1 MSYNFRKI
9 ENKWQANWSINNTY
23 KSEIDLDKPKFYAL
37 DMFPYPSGA
46 GLHVGHPLGY
56 IASDIYSRYK
66 KLKGFNV
73 LHPQG
78 YDSFGLPAEQ
88 YAIQTGQHPKKTTF
102 DNIKTYR
109 RQLDKIGFSF
119 DWSRELKTS
128 DPNYYKWTQ
137 WIFIQLFDSWYDFD
151 AQMAKSIDELIITFS
166 TEGNSNIKTS
176 NDTEIETFTS
186 VNWNLFSEEKKQEIL
201 LCYRIAYLADS
212 EVNWCSEL
220 GTVLAN
226 DEIVNGV
233 SERGGYPIE
242 KRKMRQ
248 WNMRIS
254 CYADRLLNDLSKIDW
269 SSSIKETQKN
279 WIGKSIGC
287 SVFFDIVG
295 FEEKIEVFTTRPDTI
310 FGVSFMTL
318 APEHDLVRK
327 IVNSD
332 RIKKVETY
340 VKGVS
345 TKSER
350 DRISDV
356 KSITGVFTGAY
367 AKHPITKNPIE
378 IWIGDY
384 VLASYGTGAVMSVP
398 CGDQRDYD
406 FAKKY
411 NIDIINI
418 FKDVDISKEAF
429 TSKENFTL
437 SDSGFLNGMSYDEAN
452 NHSISHIE
460 DNHFGKKK
468 INFRLRDAI
477 FSRQRYW
484 GEPFPV
490 YYKKGLPY
498 MIEESHLP
506 LKLPEIEKY
515 LPTKEGDP
523 PLGRADEWAWDSVNS
538 EIVNTSLINET
549 TIFPIELNTMPGWAG
564 SSWYFLR
571 YTNTVESNSM
581 VNNEGLS
588 YWKNVD
594 LYIGGNEHA
603 TGHLLYSRFWTKFL
617 FDRGFIGFDEP
628 FKKLINQG
636 MILGSSAIIYRES
649 KSKKFI
655 SKELLKNQQVD
666 EIHIDVS
673 LINGS
678 DEVDL
683 ARLKSWQPQFEN
695 AKFDLVN
702 DRFKADRKVEKMSKR
717 WYNVVNPDLI
727 CEQYGADSLRLF
739 EMFLGPL
746 EQYKPWNTA
755 GISGVHNFLKKLW
768 KLYANDN
775 GIRNFD
781 SKPSKEN
788 LKSLHT
794 AIKKVENDIENF
806 SFNTPVSCFMIAT
819 NELTAQKCNSKEIL
833 EPLLILLSPYVPH
846 ICEEL
851 WELLGHSNSITFE
864 SFPIFDPSMLVES
877 TKTYPISINGKV
889 RLKLELSLDLN
900 KQEIEKIIITNP
912 DVISK
917 LEGKSPKR
925 VIVIPGKIINLV
937 V

>member
-1 MSYNFRKI
+1 MNYNFRKI
-9 ENKWQANWSINNTY
+9 ENKWQTNWSTNNTY
-23 KSEIDLDKPKFYAL
+23 KSNIDLDKPKFYAL

-88 YAIQTGQHPKKTTF
+88 YAIQTGQHPKTTTF
-102 DNIKTYR
+102 DNINTYR
-109 RQLDKIGFSF
+109 KQLDKIGFSF
-119 DWSRELKTS
+119 DWSRELRTS
-128 DPNYYKWTQ
+128 DPSYYKWTQ
-137 WIFIQLFDSWYDFD
+137 WIFIQLFDSWYDFN
-151 AQMAKSIDELIITFS
+151 AQAAKSIEELIIIFS
-166 TEGNSNIKTS
+166 NKGNSNIKTS
-176 NDTEIETFTS
+176 NDTEIESFNS
-186 VNWNLFSEEKKQEIL
+186 GDWNGFSEEKKQEIL

-226 DEIVNGV
+226 DEIINGV

-242 KRKMRQ
+242 KRKMKQ

-254 CYADRLLNDLSKIDW
+254 CYADRLLNDLDKIDW

-287 SVFFDIVG
+287 SVFFNIVG
-295 FEEKIEVFTTRPDTI
+295 FEEIIEVFTTRPDTI

-318 APEHDLVRK
+318 APEHELVHK
-327 IVNSD
+327 IVAAD
-332 RIKKVETY
+332 RVKEVKNYI
-340 VKGVS
+340 KGVS

-350 DRISDV
+350 DRISNV

-367 AKHPITKNPIE
+367 AEHPITKDPIE

-429 TSKENFTL
+429 TSKENFIL
-437 SDSGFLNGMSYDEAN
+437 SGSSFLNGLPYEQAN
-452 NHSISHIE
+452 QQSMDYIE
-460 DNHFGKKK
+460 ENSFGKKK
-468 INFRLRDAI
+468 VNFRLRDAI

-498 MIEESHLP
+498 MIEESCLP

-523 PLGRADEWAWDSVNS
+523 PLGRADDWAWDSVNNK
-538 EIVNTSLINET
+538 IVNTTLINET

-571 YTNTVESNSM
+571 YTNNAESNPIVS
-581 VNNEGLS
+581 NDDLS

-636 MILGSSAIIYRES
+636 MILGSSAIIYRDS

-655 SKELLKNQQVD
+655 SKELLKNQLVD

-683 ARLKSWQPQFEN
+683 VRLKSWQPQFEN
-695 AKFDLVN
+695 AEFDFIN
-702 DRFKADRKVEKMSKR
+702 DRFKAGRKVEKMSKR

-727 CEQYGADSLRLF
+727 CEEYGADSLRLF

-768 KLYANDN
+768 KLFIEEDD
-775 GIRNFD
+775 IKDLD

-788 LKSLHT
+788 LKTLHT
-794 AIKKVENDIENF
+794 VIKKVESDIENF
-806 SFNTPVSCFMIAT
+806 SFNTPVSSFMIAV
-819 NELTAQKCNSKEIL
+819 NELTTQKCSSLEIL
-833 EPLLILLSPYVPH
+833 KPLLIILSPYVPH

-851 WELLGHSNSITFE
+851 WEKTGNHESITKE
-864 SFPIFDPSMLVES
+864 SYPVFDPKMLVES
-877 TKTYPISINGKV
+877 SKTYPISINGKV

-912 DVISK
+912 DVLSK

>member
-1 MSYNFRKI
+1 MNYNFRKI
-9 ENKWQANWSINNTY
+9 ENKWQTNWSTNNTY
-23 KSEIDLDKPKFYAL
+23 KSNIDLDKPKFYAL

-88 YAIQTGQHPKKTTF
+88 YAIQTGQHPKTTTF
-102 DNIKTYR
+102 DNINTYR
-109 RQLDKIGFSF
+109 KQLDKIGFSF
-119 DWSRELKTS
+119 DWSRELRTS
-128 DPNYYKWTQ
+128 DPSYYKWTQ
-137 WIFIQLFDSWYDFD
+137 WIFIQLFDSWYDFN
-151 AQMAKSIDELIITFS
+151 AQAAKSIEELIIIFS
-166 TEGNSNIKTS
+166 NKGNSNIKTS
-176 NDTEIETFTS
+176 NDTEIESFNS
-186 VNWNLFSEEKKQEIL
+186 GDWNGFSEEKKQEIL

-226 DEIVNGV
+226 DEIINGV

-242 KRKMRQ
+242 KRKMKQ

-254 CYADRLLNDLSKIDW
+254 CYADRLLNDLDKIDW

-287 SVFFDIVG
+287 SVFFNIVG
-295 FEEKIEVFTTRPDTI
+295 FEEIIEVFTTRPDTI

-318 APEHDLVRK
+318 APEHELVHK
-327 IVNSD
+327 IVSAD
-332 RIKKVETY
+332 RVKEVKNYI
-340 VKGVS
+340 KGVS

-350 DRISDV
+350 DRISNV

-367 AKHPITKNPIE
+367 AEHPITKDPIE

-429 TSKENFTL
+429 TSKENFIL
-437 SDSGFLNGMSYDEAN
+437 SGSSFLNGLPYEQAN
-452 NHSISHIE
+452 QQSMDYIE
-460 DNHFGKKK
+460 ENSFGKKK
-468 INFRLRDAI
+468 VNFRLRDAI

-498 MIEESHLP
+498 MIEESCLP

-523 PLGRADEWAWDSVNS
+523 PLGRADDWAWDSVNNK
-538 EIVNTSLINET
+538 IVNTTLINET

-571 YTNTVESNSM
+571 YTNTAESNPIVS
-581 VNNEGLS
+581 NDDLS

-636 MILGSSAIIYRES
+636 MILGSSAIIYRDS

-655 SKELLKNQQVD
+655 SKELLKNQLVD

-683 ARLKSWQPQFEN
+683 VRLKSWQPQFEN
-695 AKFDLVN
+695 AEFDFIN
-702 DRFKADRKVEKMSKR
+702 DRFKAGRKVEKMSKR

-727 CEQYGADSLRLF
+727 CEEYGADSLRLF

-768 KLYANDN
+768 KLFIEEDD
-775 GIRNFD
+775 IKDLD

-788 LKSLHT
+788 LKTLHT
-794 AIKKVENDIENF
+794 VIKKVESDIENF
-806 SFNTPVSCFMIAT
+806 SFNTPVSSFMIAV
-819 NELTAQKCNSKEIL
+819 NELTTQKCSSLEIL
-833 EPLLILLSPYVPH
+833 KPLLIILSPYVPH

-851 WELLGHSNSITFE
+851 WEKTGNHESITKE
-864 SFPIFDPSMLVES
+864 SYPVFDPKMLVES
-877 TKTYPISINGKV
+877 SKTYPISINGKV

-912 DVISK
+912 DVLSK

>member
-1 MSYNFRKI
+1 MNYNFRKI

-137 WIFIQLFDSWYDFD
+137 WIFIQLFNSWYDFD
-151 AQMAKSIDELIITFS
+151 AQAAKSIEELIIIFS
-166 TEGNSNIKTS
+166 NEGNNNIKTS

-186 VNWNLFSEEKKQEIL
+186 IDWNRFSEEKKQEIL

-212 EVNWCSEL
+212 EVNWCGEL

-233 SERGGYPIE
+233 SERGGHLIE

-254 CYADRLLNDLSKIDW
+254 CYADRLLNDLDKIDW

-318 APEHDLVRK
+318 APEHELVRK
-327 IVNSD
+327 IVTTD
-332 RIKKVETY
+332 KVKEVDSY
-340 VKGVS
+340 VNAVS
-345 TKSER
+345 IKSER
-350 DRISDV
+350 DRISNV

-367 AKHPITKNPIE
+367 AKHPITNNPIE

-418 FKDVDISKEAF
+418 FKDIDISKEAF

-437 SDSGFLNGMSYDEAN
+437 FESDFLNGMSYDEAN
-452 NHSISHIE
+452 QHSILHIE
-460 DNHFGKKK
+460 ENNFGKKK
-468 INFRLRDAI
+468 INYRLRDAI

-490 YYKKGLPY
+490 YYRKGLPY

-523 PLGRADEWAWDSVNS
+523 PLGRADEWAWDSVNKK
-538 EIVNTSLINET
+538 IVNTSLINET

-571 YTNTVESNSM
+571 YTNTSELNSI
-581 VNNEGLS
+581 VNNDDLS

-636 MILGSSAIIYRES
+636 MILGSSAIIYRDS

-655 SKELLKNQQVD
+655 SKELLKNQKVD

-678 DEVDL
+678 NEVDL
-683 ARLKSWQPQFEN
+683 TRLKTWQPQFEN
-695 AKFDLVN
+695 AKFDLIN
-702 DRFKADRKVEKMSKR
+702 DRFKAGRKVEKMSKR

-768 KLYANDN
+768 KLFIDDD
-775 GIRNFD
+775 GIKALD

-788 LKSLHT
+788 LKTLHT
-794 AIKKVENDIENF
+794 VIKKVEIDIENF
-806 SFNTPVSCFMIAT
+806 SFNTPVSSFMIAV
-819 NELTAQKCNSKEIL
+819 NELTTQKCSSIEIL
-833 EPLLILLSPYVPH
+833 KPLLIILSPYVPH

-851 WELLGHSNSITFE
+851 WEKTENHESITKE
-864 SFPIFDPSMLVES
+864 SYPVFDPKMLVES
-877 TKTYPISINGKV
+877 SKTYPISINGKV

-900 KQEIEKIIITNP
+900 KEEIEKIVLTNS
-912 DVISK
+912 DVLIK
-917 LEGKSPKR
+917 LENKTPKR
-925 VIVIPGKIINLV
+925 VIVIPGKIINIVL
-937 V
+937 

>member
-137 WIFIQLFDSWYDFD
+137 WIFIQLFESWYDFD
-151 AQMAKSIDELIITFS
+151 AQTAKSIDELIITFS

-332 RIKKVETY
+332 RIKEVETY

-437 SDSGFLNGMSYDEAN
+437 SYSGFLNGMSYDEAN

-498 MIEESHLP
+498 MIEELHLP

-571 YTNTVESNSM
+571 YTNTVESNSI

-851 WELLGHSNSITFE
+851 WEMLGNSNSITFE
-864 SFPIFDPSMLVES
+864 SFPIFDSSMLVES

>member
-1 MSYNFRKI
+1 MSN
-9 ENKWQANWSINNTY
+9 
-23 KSEIDLDKPKFYAL
+23 
-37 DMFPYPSGA
+37 
-46 GLHVGHPLGY
+46 
-56 IASDIYSRYK
+56 
-66 KLKGFNV
+66 
-73 LHPQG
+73 
-78 YDSFGLPAEQ
+78 
-88 YAIQTGQHPKKTTF
+88 
-102 DNIKTYR
+102 
-109 RQLDKIGFSF
+109 
-119 DWSRELKTS
+119 
-128 DPNYYKWTQ
+128 
-137 WIFIQLFDSWYDFD
+137 
-151 AQMAKSIDELIITFS
+151 
-166 TEGNSNIKTS
+166 
-176 NDTEIETFTS
+176 
-186 VNWNLFSEEKKQEIL
+186 
-201 LCYRIAYLADS
+201 
-212 EVNWCSEL
+212 
-220 GTVLAN
+220 
-226 DEIVNGV
+226 
-233 SERGGYPIE
+233 
-242 KRKMRQ
+242 
-248 WNMRIS
+248 
-254 CYADRLLNDLSKIDW
+254 
-269 SSSIKETQKN
+269 
-279 WIGKSIGC
+279 
-287 SVFFDIVG
+287 
-295 FEEKIEVFTTRPDTI
+295 
-310 FGVSFMTL
+310 
-318 APEHDLVRK
+318 
-327 IVNSD
+327 
-332 RIKKVETY
+332 
-340 VKGVS
+340 
-345 TKSER
+345 
-350 DRISDV
+350 
-356 KSITGVFTGAY
+356 
-367 AKHPITKNPIE
+367 
-378 IWIGDY
+378 
-384 VLASYGTGAVMSVP
+384 
-398 CGDQRDYD
+398 
-406 FAKKY
+406 
-411 NIDIINI
+411 
-418 FKDVDISKEAF
+418 
-429 TSKENFTL
+429 
-437 SDSGFLNGMSYDEAN
+437 SGFLNGLSYDEAN
-452 NHSISHIE
+452 NHSIGHIE
-460 DNHFGKKK
+460 DNNFGKKK

-498 MIEESHLP
+498 MIDESHLP

-538 EIVNTSLINET
+538 KIVNTSLINET

-571 YTNTVESNSM
+571 YTNTVESNSI

-636 MILGSSAIIYRES
+636 MILGSSAIIYREP

-673 LINGS
+673 LINDS
-678 DEVDL
+678 DDVDL
-683 ARLKSWQPQFEN
+683 AGLKSWQPQFEN

-746 EQYKPWNTA
+746 EQYKPWNTS

-768 KLYANDN
+768 KLYANDY

-833 EPLLILLSPYVPH
+833 EPLLILMSPYVPH

-851 WELLGHSNSITFE
+851 WEMLGHSNSITFE
-864 SFPIFDPSMLVES
+864 SFPVFDSSMLVES

-917 LEGKSPKR
+917 LEGKYPKR

>member
-1 MSYNFRKI
+1 MNYNFRKI
-9 ENKWQANWSINNTY
+9 ENKWQTNWSTNNTY
-23 KSEIDLDKPKFYAL
+23 KSNIDLDKPKFYAL

-88 YAIQTGQHPKKTTF
+88 YAIQTGQHPKTTTSE
-102 DNIKTYR
+102 NINTYR
-109 RQLDKIGFSF
+109 KQLDKIGFSF
-119 DWSRELKTS
+119 DWSRELRTS

-137 WIFIQLFDSWYDFD
+137 WIFIQLFNSWYDFN
-151 AQMAKSIDELIITFS
+151 AQAAKSIEELIIIFS
-166 TEGNSNIKTS
+166 NKGNSNINTS
-176 NDTEIETFTS
+176 NDTEIESFTS
-186 VNWNLFSEEKKQEIL
+186 ADWNRFSEEKKQEIL

-242 KRKMRQ
+242 KRKMKQ

-254 CYADRLLNDLSKIDW
+254 CYADRLLNDLDKIDW

-287 SVFFDIVG
+287 SVFFNIIG
-295 FEEKIEVFTTRPDTI
+295 FEEIIEVFTTRPDTI

-318 APEHDLVRK
+318 APEHELVHK
-327 IVNSD
+327 IVTAD
-332 RIKKVETY
+332 RVEEVKNYIKE
-340 VKGVS
+340 VS

-350 DRISDV
+350 DRISNV

-367 AKHPITKNPIE
+367 AEHPITKNPIE

-411 NIDIINI
+411 NVEIINI

-429 TSKENFTL
+429 TSKANFTL
-437 SDSGFLNGMSYDEAN
+437 SGSSFLNGLAYEQAN
-452 NHSISHIE
+452 QQSIDYIE
-460 DNHFGKKK
+460 ENSFGKKK
-468 INFRLRDAI
+468 VNFRLRDAI

-498 MIEESHLP
+498 MIEESYLP

-523 PLGRADEWAWDSVNS
+523 PLGRADEWAWDSVNNK
-538 EIVNTSLINET
+538 IVNTTLINET

-571 YTNTVESNSM
+571 YTNTDEPNSI
-581 VNNEGLS
+581 VNNEDLS

-655 SKELLKNQQVD
+655 SKELLKNQLVD

-695 AKFDLVN
+695 AEFDFIN
-702 DRFKADRKVEKMSKR
+702 DRFKAGRKVEKMSKR

-768 KLYANDN
+768 KLFIDDD
-775 GIRNFD
+775 GIKDLD

-788 LKSLHT
+788 LKTLHT
-794 AIKKVENDIENF
+794 VIKKVESDIENF
-806 SFNTPVSCFMIAT
+806 SFNTPVSSFMIAV
-819 NELTAQKCNSKEIL
+819 NELTTQKCSSIEIL
-833 EPLLILLSPYVPH
+833 KPLLIILSPYVPH

-851 WELLGHSNSITFE
+851 WEKTGNRESITKE
-864 SFPIFDPSMLVES
+864 SYPVFDSKMLIES
-877 TKTYPISINGKV
+877 SKTYPISINGKV

-900 KQEIEKIIITNP
+900 KQEIEEIVLANS
-912 DVISK
+912 DVLIK
-917 LEGKSPKR
+917 LENKTPKR
-925 VIVIPGKIINLV
+925 VIVIPGKIINIVL
-937 V
+937 